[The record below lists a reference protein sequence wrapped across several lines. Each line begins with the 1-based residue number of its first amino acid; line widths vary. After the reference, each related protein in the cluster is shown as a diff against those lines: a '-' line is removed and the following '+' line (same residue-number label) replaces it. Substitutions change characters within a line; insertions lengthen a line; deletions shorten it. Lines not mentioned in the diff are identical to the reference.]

1 VFGIYI
7 HIPFCRK
14 ACIYC
19 DFHFSTRLESRGE
32 VMDALCR
39 EIALRKEETRDWGTP
54 STLYFGGGTPSVL
67 TSGELDAL
75 FGALDHAFP
84 RTVWDEVTL
93 EANPED
99 ITPEVLAVW
108 QDRGITRLSI
118 GIQTFDDTLLSWM
131 NRSHSGKQAEEAV
144 QAARAAGFK
153 RLSADLIYGLPGR
166 SEADWAT
173 DVDRVLA
180 LPVSHLSAYVLTV
193 EPRTA
198 LGHRVERGEEFPA
211 PDEAVL
217 RSYALL
223 TERARRAG
231 ADHYEV
237 SNFALA
243 GGERAVHNAAYWRG
257 IRYLGIGP
265 GAHGFTG
272 THRYA
277 NVSNNRKYVT
287 AVRAG
292 ILPESREALSLQD
305 RYNERIM
312 TGLRTAEGIEPEAL
326 EAEFALRPDVEEA
339 AAWKRALDRGELVP
353 GGRVGAWRVA
363 EASWMIGDSI
373 ASRFFRVD

>member
-19 DFHFSTRLESRGE
+19 DFHFSTRLENRGE
-32 VMDALCR
+32 VIDALCQ
-39 EIALRKEETRDWGTP
+39 EIALRKAETTDWGTP
-54 STLYFGGGTPSVL
+54 RTLYFGGGTPSVL

-75 FGALDHAFP
+75 FGALDQAFP
-84 RTVWDEVTL
+84 GTVWDEVTL

-108 QDRGITRLSI
+108 HDRGITRLSI
-118 GIQTFDDTLLSWM
+118 GIQTFDDKLLSWM

-277 NVSNNRKYVT
+277 NVSNNRKYVN
-287 AVRAG
+287 AVQAG
-292 ILPESREALSLQD
+292 TLPETREELSPRD

-326 EAEFALRPDVEEA
+326 EAEFSLRPDVEEV
-339 AAWKRALDRGELVP
+339 AAWKRALDLGELVP
-353 GGRVGAWRVA
+353 GGRVGTWRVA

-373 ASRFFRVD
+373 ASRFFSVD

>member
-1 VFGIYI
+1 MFGIYI

-19 DFHFSTRLESRGE
+19 DFHFSTQLESRGA
-32 VMDALCR
+32 VIAALCQ
-39 EIALRKEETRDWGTP
+39 EIALRKAETTDWGTP
-54 STLYFGGGTPSVL
+54 RTLYFGGGTPSVL
-67 TSGELDAL
+67 SPVELDAL
-75 FGALDHAFP
+75 FEALDQAFP
-84 RTVWDEVTL
+84 GTVWDEVTL

-99 ITPEVLAVW
+99 ITPELLAAW
-108 QDRGITRLSI
+108 KNRGIHRLSI
-118 GIQTFDDTLLSWM
+118 GIQTFDDRLLSWM

-144 QAARAAGFK
+144 LTAHAAGFK
-153 RLSADLIYGLPGR
+153 RVSADLIYGLPGR
-166 SEADWAT
+166 SEADWAA
-173 DVDRVLA
+173 DVDRVLE

-198 LGHRVERGEEFPA
+198 LGHRVERGEELPP

-217 RSYALL
+217 RSYAYL
-223 TERARRAG
+223 TERTRRAG

-277 NVSNNRKYVT
+277 NVSNNRKYVN
-287 AVRAG
+287 AVQAG
-292 ILPESREALSLQD
+292 TLPETREELSPRD

-326 EAEFALRPDVEEA
+326 EAEFSLRPDVEEA
-339 AAWKRALDRGELVP
+339 AAWKRALDLGELVP
-353 GGRVGAWRVA
+353 GGRVGTWRVA

-373 ASRFFRVD
+373 ASRFFSVD